1 MGHYPFAAPILI
13 GRRNPCQLLSRRILF
28 YLLNLCPIFKPTVL
42 RFAVSGVL
50 SIRPISEIGQI
61 FGLFLAVFSRLKW
74 LLAVDCSTGSGGYT
88 VCCRSFWRSFW
99 NQRRQISR
107 RHMADMWAICAP
119 CFPGVWL
126 TAGLVVPNGPM
137 DRPYVAKQERRGCAK
152 KQVGHTGPIHR
163 PVVALMSVLAGPASL
178 VITTV
183 AHMGAIHRPY
193 VLRVGR
199 SEQRLSL

>member
-1 MGHYPFAAPILI
+1 MAL
-13 GRRNPCQLLSRRILF
+13 GRRLF
-28 YLLNLCPIFKPTVL
+28 HRFWWLYSVL
-42 RFAVSGVL
+42 PV
-50 SIRPISEIGQI
+50 
-61 FGLFLAVFSRLKW
+61 FLAVILEP
-74 LLAVDCSTGSGGYT
+74 AAP
-88 VCCRSFWRSFW
+88 
-99 NQRRQISR
+99 NQQATYGRYVG
-107 RHMADMWAICAP
+107 HMCP